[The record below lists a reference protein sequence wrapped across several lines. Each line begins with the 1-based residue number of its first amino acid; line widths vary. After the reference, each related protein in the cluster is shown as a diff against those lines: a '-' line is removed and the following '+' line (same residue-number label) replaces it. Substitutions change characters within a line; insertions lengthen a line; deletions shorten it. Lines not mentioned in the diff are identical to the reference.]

1 MTGRTTASVS
11 GRGRGLKGFGAKLA
25 EVVGDG
31 FADVRANAGR
41 TALQTI
47 GVVLG
52 VASVVGT
59 MGLAAG
65 GREQSLRFYAQS
77 GGVLKVMVWSKSI
90 ETIRATA
97 KEKASRGL
105 TLDDVE
111 AVRASIPGF
120 DLVEPKIGASLLVR
134 SARASKTYYVTGIGP
149 KYAELHELLVDHG
162 RFITDDDVATAS
174 AVCVLGADRARE
186 FFGTE
191 DPVGK
196 NLRLGEHLY
205 RVAGVLSYREFYWN
219 RSDSYN
225 ALGWM
230 NEVVIVPV
238 TTLQARQIGA
248 GSRKIDEIGL
258 RLASVQ
264 AHDQAVPALTRLLAN
279 RHGADDFQVYDR
291 QDRLEQMNQQGRV
304 YDITFLACGIISLIV
319 GGIVVANIMLASF
332 AERIREVGVR
342 KALGARGWHIA
353 VQFLVESSI
362 VTGLGGVAGLALGVG
377 FVHVMARMLDQVPVL
392 TPMMVAAALLC
403 ATVVGLLFGSFPAIK
418 AARLDPVVALR
429 YE

>member
-1 MTGRTTASVS
+1 MNPPATPATGR
-11 GRGRGLKGFGAKLA
+11 RRGLKGLGARLV
-25 EVVGDG
+25 EVVADG

-41 TALQTI
+41 TALQTV

-65 GREQSLRFYAQS
+65 GREQSLRYYAQS
-77 GGVLKVMVWSKSI
+77 GGVLKVMVWPKALQS
-90 ETIRATA
+90 IRATA
-97 KEKASRGL
+97 RERASRGL

-111 AVRASIPGF
+111 AVRSSIPGF
-120 DLVEPKIGASLLVR
+120 DLVEPEIDISLLVR
-134 SARASKTYYVTGIGP
+134 SARASKTYTVTGIGP
-149 KYAELHELLVDHG
+149 RYAELHELIVDHG
-162 RFITDDDVATAS
+162 RFITDDDVASSAS
-174 AVCVLGADRARE
+174 VCILGADRARE

-196 NLRLGEHLY
+196 NLRLGDHLY
-205 RVAGVLSYREFYWN
+205 RVAGVLAYREFYWN

-230 NEVVIVPV
+230 NELVSVPV

-264 AHDQAVPALTRLLAN
+264 AHDDAVPALKRLLAN

-291 QDRLEQMNQQGRV
+291 QDRLEQMNQQGKV

-342 KALGARGWHIA
+342 KALGAKGWHIA
-353 VQFLVESSI
+353 IQFLVETSI

-377 FVHVMARMLDQVPVL
+377 FVHAMAGLLDQTAVL
-392 TPMMVAAALLC
+392 TPLMVVVGLLC
-403 ATVVGLLFGSFPAIK
+403 ATVVGLVFGAFPAIK